1 MSVVALVS
9 WGVSASAADLAG
21 ATAVASPANG
31 QVIEMTKDQSSF
43 SNASWLTD
51 VSLSVKESYDDNI
64 YLSGVDSKYLPSS
77 YTLPPG
83 SVAALKDKSSFVTT
97 VTPKIGVNFAPLLGD
112 TQNLQTLSLGYVP
125 EIGRFQNAPAENYVA
140 HSFPAAVKGNWEAFS
155 VRADN
160 TFNYVSGS
168 SYGPTYPGGF
178 LNAYATCAPREHRE
192 QFNDRGT
199 LAFQYDF
206 DKWFVR
212 PTASLLYYDMMT
224 KKIDVT
230 GYQNYASRY
239 DINGG
244 PDFGCRVEPQL
255 AVTLGYRY
263 GHQYQEQFG
272 FTPYSSPS
280 DYQRVLVGIEG
291 KPWKWLEIK
300 LQGGPDFRSYY
311 EDTATH
317 ITPVNHTHL
326 VTYYGEASLTATITT
341 KDTVTFAYKQFQWV
355 SQLGKIPYFDSTYK
369 LNYRRRLTDQIT
381 LDIGGS
387 VMSSDYRSGNLP
399 ASQRDD
405 FEYVASA
412 RLGYSFNAHISAN
425 LAYEFDAG
433 HNGLDGVENPSTR
446 AFDRNLIS
454 LGMLVKF

>member
-1 MSVVALVS
+1 M
-9 WGVSASAADLAG
+9 
-21 ATAVASPANG
+21 
-31 QVIEMTKDQSSF
+31 
-43 SNASWLTD
+43 
-51 VSLSVKESYDDNI
+51 
-64 YLSGVDSKYLPSS
+64 
-77 YTLPPG
+77 
-83 SVAALKDKSSFVTT
+83 
-97 VTPKIGVNFAPLLGD
+97 
-112 TQNLQTLSLGYVP
+112 
-125 EIGRFQNAPAENYVA
+125 
-140 HSFPAAVKGNWEAFS
+140 
-155 VRADN
+155 
-160 TFNYVSGS
+160 
-168 SYGPTYPGGF
+168 
-178 LNAYATCAPREHRE
+178 NAYATCAPREHRE

-244 PDFGCRVEPQL
+244 PDFGYRVEPQL

-399 ASQRDD
+399 ACQRDD
-405 FEYVASA
+405 FEYAASA